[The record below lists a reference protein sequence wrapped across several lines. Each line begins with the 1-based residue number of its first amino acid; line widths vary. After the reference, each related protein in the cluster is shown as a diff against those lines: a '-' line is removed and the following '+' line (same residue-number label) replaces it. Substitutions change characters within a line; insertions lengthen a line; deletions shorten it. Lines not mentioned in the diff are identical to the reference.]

1 MRTMSAP
8 ETYQTSLQVRF
19 GDVDAAGIAY
29 YPRIYD
35 MIHRAFENMWGD
47 HVGIQYY
54 DLVKRDGIGF
64 PLAHSEV
71 DFKSPLRFGDLRFAG
86 KVGTGYDHDT
96 LRSLRDRLDGIER
109 EDSPFAD
116 QRGGADTHY
125 VEPRLVAE
133 VAFSEWTHLG
143 RLRHPRYLGLRDDK
157 DPDAVVR
164 EG

>member
-8 ETYQTSLQVRF
+8 KTYRTTLQVRF

-54 DLVKRDGIGF
+54 DLVKRDGVGF

-71 DFKSPLRFGDLRFAG
+71 DFRSPLRFGDRPTVDISCF
-86 KVGTGYDHDT
+86 KVGRT
-96 LRSLRDRLDGIER
+96 SLGVHQVFRVGERVCVDARMTVVCVKLDG
-109 EDSPFAD
+109 
-116 QRGGADTHY
+116 
-125 VEPRLVAE
+125 LV
-133 VAFSEWTHLG
+133 ST
-143 RLRHPRYLGLRDDK
+143 PI
-157 DPDAVVR
+157 P
-164 EG
+164 EGYRAKFEELLEA